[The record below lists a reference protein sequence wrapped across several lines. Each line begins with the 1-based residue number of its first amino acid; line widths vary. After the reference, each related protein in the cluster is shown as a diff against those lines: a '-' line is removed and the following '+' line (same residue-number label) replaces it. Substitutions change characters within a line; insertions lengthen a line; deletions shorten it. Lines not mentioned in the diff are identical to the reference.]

1 MSERSKSLSVATIVP
16 APKSNPN
23 SANSAMGTKVLLSDG
38 SELGGVVSVELK
50 ASVESGV
57 WSAVITVL
65 PCQIPTV
72 SANATF
78 VELDISTFKDES
90 RQHARVAP

>member
-1 MSERSKSLSVATIVP
+1 MSEQGKSLSVVTIVP
-16 APKSNPN
+16 APKSSPDG
-23 SANSAMGTKVLLSDG
+23 AHPAMGTKVLLSDG

-50 ASVESGV
+50 ASAESGA

-72 SANATF
+72 SASATF
-78 VELDISTFKDES
+78 VELDVSTLKDES